1 MAPAET
7 TRLSAREILDRVIA
21 DAFEELRRPP
31 AALAFS
37 ALFAGLTIGFSA
49 LGVAGALH
57 VLGPG
62 PTQEFVAALLFPI
75 GFLAVILGRAQ
86 FFTENTLYPV
96 VLVLRDRR
104 HLRATGRLWAIV
116 YAANTVGAAAFGVLV
131 AATGALPSD
140 YVGEVAAIGVDATSG
155 SYGAN
160 FWSAVIG
167 GWMIATV
174 AWLVAASQW
183 TIGQF
188 MVIFS
193 ITFLLGL
200 GHFDHCVV
208 TTGEAVVAL
217 IEGDLGGG
225 RLAAWLAVVTAGN
238 IVGGVGIV
246 ALLNYAQVAADR
258 PRGARGD
265 VRP

>member
-1 MAPAET
+1 MAAT
-7 TRLSAREILDRVIA
+7 DTRRLSAREILERVSA
-21 DAFEELRRPP
+21 DAHEELRRPAP
-31 AALAFS
+31 ALAFS

-57 VLGPG
+57 VLGHG
-62 PTQEFVAALLFPI
+62 PSQEFVAALLFPI

-104 HLRATGRLWAIV
+104 HLRPTARLWGVV
-116 YAANTVGAAAFGVLV
+116 YAANTAGAAAFGILV
-131 AATGALPSD
+131 ATTGALPPG
-140 YVGEVAAIGVDATSG
+140 YVEEMAALGADATRG
-155 SYGAN
+155 SSGAN

-183 TIGQF
+183 TVGQF
-188 MVIFS
+188 LSIFS
-193 ITFLLGL
+193 VTFLVGL
-200 GHFDHCVV
+200 GRFDHCVV
-208 TTGEAVVAL
+208 STGEAVVAL
-217 IEGDLGGG
+217 LEGDLGAG
-225 RLAAWLAVVTAGN
+225 RLVAWLGVVTAGN
-238 IVGGVGIV
+238 IAGGVGIV

-258 PRGARGD
+258 PRAAGGTL
-265 VRP
+265 RP